1 MKKIGLEEAFSTPD
15 MDKYLE
21 KSLVNHEMTQLKKD
35 LIDLT
40 DTRLR
45 VMDQCDVAKMVLS
58 LTSPGMEGVADLKKA
73 PELASKWNDHLHN
86 GIQNHKDRLKG
97 FACLPMA
104 DPEAAANELRRA
116 VLDLDFVGALING
129 FTRDHNGKPLYYDAP
144 EYEIFWQTAENLG
157 VPIYIHPRVPANN
170 HPESI
175 YHHYPEIRGSEWG
188 FHIETGEHIL
198 RLILSGLFDK
208 YPKLKIVIG
217 HMGEMLVFWAKRIDH
232 RLLSEGW
239 NLRTETASRRRA
251 YPVTHYLKKH
261 FHVTTSGYFC
271 DSALRHV
278 IDIMGIDKVCFS
290 IDYPYENCRLACD
303 WFENLDMP
311 QIEKEKIA
319 YINAS
324 KLLNL

>member
-1 MKKIGLEEAFSTPD
+1 
-15 MDKYLE
+15 
-21 KSLVNHEMTQLKKD
+21 
-35 LIDLT
+35 
-40 DTRLR
+40 
-45 VMDQCDVAKMVLS
+45 
-58 LTSPGMEGVADLKKA
+58 
-73 PELASKWNDHLHN
+73 
-86 GIQNHKDRLKG
+86 
-97 FACLPMA
+97 
-104 DPEAAANELRRA
+104 
-116 VLDLDFVGALING
+116 
-129 FTRDHNGKPLYYDAP
+129 
-144 EYEIFWQTAENLG
+144 
-157 VPIYIHPRVPANN
+157 
-170 HPESI
+170 
-175 YHHYPEIRGSEWG
+175 
-188 FHIETGEHIL
+188 
-198 RLILSGLFDK
+198 
-208 YPKLKIVIG
+208 
-217 HMGEMLVFWAKRIDH
+217 MGEMLVFWAKRIDH